1 MGASVLVAEKFL
13 LFAHL
18 RVRVRDWL
26 LVFQLSSAVWA
37 IAVAHKLKAEERLEV
52 PAKYPIYAEATDSV
66 IDLIYIGVA
75 RYDKAKSH
83 AEVCLFVEVLNP
95 ILLKKEGDHLFFN
108 LKSSGVRAE
117 REPL

>member
-1 MGASVLVAEKFL
+1 MGASVLVAEKFH

-26 LVFQLSSAVWA
+26 LIVQLSSAVWA

-52 PAKYPIYAEATDSV
+52 PAKYPIYAEATNSV
-66 IDLIYIGVA
+66 VDLIYIGVA

-83 AEVCLFVEVLNP
+83 AEVGLIVEVLNP
-95 ILLKKEGDHLFFN
+95 IFLKKKGDHLFFN
-108 LKSSGVRAE
+108 LASSGVRAE
-117 REPL
+117 SEPL